1 MFGIVFFEHHLKDGV
16 KKHRRIIKM
25 AYVGIGTKSISG
37 IVCDP
42 ECTFINVSDT
52 QKSIDLCDPITS
64 DYAHYLVHHFIRLNH
79 FRHHRHVDNSIE
91 LESHHAQAF
100 LSFASK
106 EQLELDNL
114 TKRSYELDQAQSHE
128 IEVHDREKFDE
139 YLHRV
144 TVHKSNIEKADRY
157 IDSLKVQLYEATGT
171 SQGIVGVTKASI
183 ASTKAFSEA
192 KAKRDFSTQHKGCIE
207 ESTVRKLDVKYKR
220 TYTLEARKFEA
231 PTVDNLGE
239 SIIAT
244 RLIRLIHEDYFH
256 HQNIIEMSKN
266 VMAVEEMYLKIAIGQ
281 AGSMRGVFSYKIPTS
296 KKLNTEKFRALPGD
310 LYEKCKVTSEPK
322 WKCEILPFRG

>member
-1 MFGIVFFEHHLKDGV
+1 
-16 KKHRRIIKM
+16 M

-52 QKSIDLCDPITS
+52 QKSIDLCDPISS

-91 LESHHAQAF
+91 LESHHAHGFLAF
-100 LSFASK
+100 AARLQTELNDLTQNS
-106 EQLELDNL
+106 LEI
-114 TKRSYELDQAQSHE
+114 DQSTSE
-128 IEVHDREKFDE
+128 ECEVHDRKKFDE

-192 KAKRDFSTQHKGCIE
+192 KAKRDFPTQHKVCSE
-207 ESTVRKLDVKYKR
+207 ESSVRKLDVKYKR
-220 TYTLEARKFEA
+220 TYTLEARKFKA
-231 PTVDNLGE
+231 PTVDILGE

-266 VMAVEEMYLKIAIGQ
+266 VMAVEEMYLKLAIGQ
-281 AGSMRGVFSYKIPTS
+281 SEAMRGVFSYKTATL